1 MLDILKKFTEM
12 PLLKETAETVSDAA
26 MKLANN
32 QELIYKQLLAL
43 TSDLQFLTHEITLLR
58 DILLKN
64 SHPLPMAHYE
74 KAASLNESIQ
84 HENAR
89 IT

>member
-1 MLDILKKFTEM
+1 MFEMLKKFTEM
-12 PLLKETAETVSDAA
+12 PLLKQTAETVSDAA
-26 MKLANN
+26 MRLANN

-43 TSDLQFLTHEITLLR
+43 TSDLQLLTHETMLLR

-64 SHPLPMAHYE
+64 SQSLPMAHYE

-89 IT
+89 AT

>member
-12 PLLKETAETVSDAA
+12 PLLKETAETVSNAA
-26 MKLANN
+26 TRLATN
-32 QELIYKQLLAL
+32 QELIYKQLLVL
-43 TSDLQFLTHEITLLR
+43 TSDLQFLTHEIMLLR

-64 SHPLPMAHYE
+64 SPSLPITHYE
-74 KAASLNESIQ
+74 KAASVKESTQ

-89 IT
+89 VV